1 MPHVHRRL
9 KKDNEWE
16 KIERILREELAKYVK
31 IHKEHEKELRYI
43 G

>member
-1 MPHVHRRL
+1 MVHTHRRFKRDL
-9 KKDNEWE
+9 EWE
-16 KIERILREELAKYVK
+16 KIERLLREELAKYVR